1 MDCQKKPALWLSYK
15 YLGPR
20 TLRTIEYLSPTALFD
35 WRANREEFYRKRLA
49 DNKLPR
55 MPQTDAMAV
64 GSAFDAYVKAELGKG
79 DFEQL
84 FCAQVEEQNRA
95 QALVDGERC
104 LSEYKKCGAFS
115 DLQIIIN
122 DAQFE
127 LTVQESVAHQ
137 DLGPV
142 PLLGKPDAFFK
153 NANGDHVILDWKVNG
168 YYSKRGAY
176 INKGYVVERPSGR
189 RHKEA
194 HVINVHGV
202 DVNISGNMETFN
214 REWATQTAMY
224 SWLLGAEVGSEILV
238 CIDQLV
244 WRDNQMTVGEHRAYV
259 GREFQ
264 LSLFSELAE
273 LWSII
278 SSGWIFRDMPEEE
291 SRARQRSLDQTCNDP
306 ALLACL

>member
-1 MDCQKKPALWLSYK
+1 MRS
-15 YLGPR
+15 
-20 TLRTIEYLSPTALFD
+20 IEYLSPTALFD
-35 WRANREEFYRKRLA
+35 WRADRESFYVKRLA
-49 DNKLPR
+49 DNRLPR

-79 DFEQL
+79 NFEEL
-84 FCAQVEEQNRA
+84 FCSQVEEHNRS
-95 QALVDGERC
+95 QALIDGKRC
-104 LSEYKKCGAFS
+104 LDEYKRCGAFA
-115 DLQIIIN
+115 DLQVIIH

-127 LTVQESVAHQ
+127 LTVQDTVSS
-137 DLGPV
+137 DLGPI

-168 YYSKRGAY
+168 FYSKRGAY

-202 DVNISGNMETFN
+202 DVNIAGRMEDFN
-214 REWATQTAMY
+214 KEWATQTAIY

-244 WRDNQMTVGEHRAYV
+244 WRNNQMVVGEHRAYV

-264 LSLFSELAE
+264 LALFSELAE
-273 LWSII
+273 LWAII

-291 SRARQRSLDQTCNDP
+291 SRKRQQTLDQTCNDP
-306 ALLACL
+306 ALLAIL